1 MMILLWVQYGCV
13 EPISECQKKFFE
25 RARAGSRWDAKH
37 NKKVRKIKSPT
48 FLQVSWDPML
58 GFDIN
63 IRDSLKQN
71 SAFNKRG
78 DKG

>member
-1 MMILLWVQYGCV
+1 MAVLNPSV
-13 EPISECQKKFFE
+13 S
-25 RARAGSRWDAKH
+25 AKR
-37 NKKVRKIKSPT
+37 NSLKELGLGLGGMQNIIKKVRKIKSPT

-71 SAFNKRG
+71 LAFNKRG